1 MRQAARRGRQI
12 SEGSPLKC
20 SISPSLQD
28 VYGVSP
34 YIDPKN
40 NRILTFITY
49 VGCGISS
56 IFSAATLL
64 TYIAF
69 E

>member
-1 MRQAARRGRQI
+1 M
-12 SEGSPLKC
+12 
-20 SISPSLQD
+20 
-28 VYGVSP
+28 SP
-34 YIDPKN
+34 YIDPQN
-40 NRILTFITY
+40 NQILTFITY

-56 IFSAATLL
+56 VFSAATLL

>member
-1 MRQAARRGRQI
+1 MSG
-12 SEGSPLKC
+12 
-20 SISPSLQD
+20 QD

-34 YIDPKN
+34 YMDPKN
-40 NRILTFITY
+40 HQVLTFITY

-56 IFSAATLL
+56 VFSAATLL
-64 TYIAF
+64 TYVAF